1 MEQSLLMS
9 WSLTL
14 SKNIVC
20 AGYRQRAKTTSNK
33 MGNSLDPK
41 CKLKENFLT
50 HHITPGFRVLHY
62 S

>member
-14 SKNIVC
+14 SKTRLSV
-20 AGYRQRAKTTSNK
+20 
-33 MGNSLDPK
+33 LDIGKGQKQPPIK
-41 CKLKENFLT
+41 WATVLT
-50 HHITPGFRVLHY
+50 LNVNVTPGFRVLHY